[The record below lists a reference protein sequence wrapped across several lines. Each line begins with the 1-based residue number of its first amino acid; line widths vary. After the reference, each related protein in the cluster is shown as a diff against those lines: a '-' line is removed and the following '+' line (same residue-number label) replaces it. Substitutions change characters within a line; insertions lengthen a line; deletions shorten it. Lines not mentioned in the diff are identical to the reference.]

1 MDRRSFLGL
10 TAGAVATAAAV
21 SLVPIMPAK
30 ASGRYTASHP
40 LLLNQNENSLGM
52 SPRAIEAA
60 KKALAL
66 AHRYPDDYVAALGA
80 DIARR
85 EGLLPQ
91 NIGVSNGST
100 GIIEA
105 IIRGQ
110 ADKKA
115 TIVAPAIT
123 YGQAGQLAA
132 NWGVAYQ
139 AIPMGVDF
147 KMDIAAMEA
156 AALKIDGA
164 VLVYLVS
171 PNNPT
176 GRLTPSNSIATWV
189 KRAPDN
195 VFFLIDEAYHELV
208 SDPLYESAVSLV
220 KAGYK
225 NLVVTRTFS
234 KIYAMA
240 GMRVGYGMAHTQV
253 MDEIRR
259 YYASWNVNVVAAVTA
274 SAALRDHAFF
284 KRSFDENQAAKQMV
298 YKAMNKLGLTYIPSE
313 GNFIL
318 HEIGMDLK
326 AYQHAMSDRHI
337 RVGRDMGTGQH
348 WNRLSMGTV
357 DEMAYFREQ
366 FQLLHS

>member
-1 MDRRSFLGL
+1 MHRRSFLGL
-10 TAGAVATAAAV
+10 TAGAAAAV
-21 SLVPIMPAK
+21 GLATVVPIRA
-30 ASGRYTASHP
+30 AGAYTASHP

-60 KKALAL
+60 KKALTL
-66 AHRYPDDYVAALGA
+66 GHRYPDDYVAALGA
-80 DIARR
+80 DLARR
-85 EGLLPQ
+85 EGLLIE

-105 IIRGQ
+105 IIRVQ
-110 ADKKA
+110 ADRKA

-123 YGQAGQLAA
+123 YGQARELAD
-132 NWGVAYQ
+132 NWGMSYQ
-139 AIPMGVDF
+139 AIPMDEDF
-147 KMDIAAMEA
+147 KIDIGTMEA
-156 AALKIDGA
+156 ASLEIDGA
-164 VLVYLVS
+164 VLVYLVT

-176 GRLTPSNSIATWV
+176 GRLMPSDAIAAWV

-195 VFFLIDEAYHELV
+195 VFFLVDEAYHELV
-208 SDPLYESAVSLV
+208 SDPGYESAVSLV

-240 GMRVGYGMAHTQV
+240 GMRVGYGMAHAQV

-259 YYASWNVNVVAAVTA
+259 YYASWNVNVVAAVAA
-274 SAALRDHAFF
+274 SAALGDHAFF

-298 YKAMNKLGLTYIPSE
+298 YNAMNKSGLRCIPSE

-318 HEIGMDLK
+318 HQTGMDLE
-326 AYQHAMSDRHI
+326 AYQRAMFDRHI
-337 RVGRDMGTGQH
+337 LVGRDMGTGLR

-357 DEMAYFREQ
+357 DEMAYFLEQ
-366 FQLLHS
+366 FQRLHS

>member
-10 TAGAVATAAAV
+10 TAGVAAIGLA
-21 SLVPIMPAK
+21 PILSAK
-30 ASGRYTASHP
+30 VSGRYTASHP

-52 SPRAIEAA
+52 SPDAIEAA
-60 KKALAL
+60 QKALAL
-66 AHRYPDDYVAALGA
+66 GHRYPDEHVTTLVADL
-80 DIARR
+80 ARC
-85 EGLLPQ
+85 EGLQPH
-91 NIGVSNGST
+91 NISVSNGST

-105 IIRGQ
+105 IIHNQ

-123 YGQAGQLAA
+123 YGQAREYAD
-132 NWGVAYQ
+132 NWGMAYQ
-139 AIPMGVDF
+139 PIPMGTDF
-147 KMDIAAMEA
+147 KMDITAMEA
-156 AALKIDGA
+156 ATLAIDGA

-176 GRLTPSNSIATWV
+176 GRLAPSNSVANWV

-208 SDPLYESAVSLV
+208 SDPTYKSAVSLV
-220 KAGYK
+220 KAGYE

-240 GMRVGYGMAHTQV
+240 GMRVGYGIAHPQV
-253 MDEIRR
+253 MDEINR
-259 YYASWNVNVVAAVTA
+259 YYASWNMNMAAAAAA
-274 SAALRDHAFF
+274 SAALGDHVFF
-284 KRSFDENQAAKQMV
+284 KRSFTETQNAKQLIN
-298 YKAMNKLGLTYIPSE
+298 KGMNSLGLRCIPSE

-326 AYQHAMSDRHI
+326 AYQLAMADRHI
-337 RVGRDMGTGQH
+337 YVGRDMGTGQR

-357 DEMAYFREQ
+357 DEMAYFLEQ
-366 FQLLHS
+366 FKQLHS

>member
-10 TAGAVATAAAV
+10 TAGAAAAV
-21 SLVPIMPAK
+21 GLAPIMPAK
-30 ASGRYTASHP
+30 AIELYSASHP
-40 LLLNQNENSLGM
+40 LLLNQNENPLGM
-52 SPRAIEAA
+52 SPRTIEAA
-60 KKALAL
+60 KNAMALG
-66 AHRYPDDYVAALGA
+66 HRYPDDYVAALGA
-80 DIARR
+80 DLARR

-105 IIRGQ
+105 IIRDQ

-123 YGQAGQLAA
+123 YGQAGRLAD
-132 NWGVAYQ
+132 NWGMTYQ
-139 AIPMGVDF
+139 TIPMGENF
-147 KMDIAAMEA
+147 KIDIAAMEA
-156 AALKIDGA
+156 ATHEIDGA

-176 GRLTPSNSIATWV
+176 GRLTPSNSIAAWV

-240 GMRVGYGMAHTQV
+240 GMRVGYGMAHTRV

-259 YYASWNVNVVAAVTA
+259 YYASWNVNVVAVVAA
-274 SAALRDHAFF
+274 SAALRDHVFF
-284 KRSFDENQAAKQMV
+284 KRSFDENQAAKKMV
-298 YKAMNKLGLTYIPSE
+298 NEAMNNLGLTCTPSE

-326 AYQHAMSDRHI
+326 AYQDAMFDRHI
-337 RVGRDMGTGQH
+337 RVGRDMGTGQR

-357 DEMAYFREQ
+357 DEMAYFLEQ

>member
-1 MDRRSFLGL
+1 MDRRSFIGL
-10 TAGAVATAAAV
+10 TAGAAAV
-21 SLVPIMPAK
+21 VGLAPIMPAR
-30 ASGRYTASHP
+30 ATELYSASHP

-52 SPRAIEAA
+52 SPRTIESA
-60 KKALAL
+60 KKAMAL
-66 AHRYPDDYVAALGA
+66 GHRYPDDHVATLGA
-80 DIARR
+80 DLARR

-105 IIRGQ
+105 IIRDQ

-123 YGQAGQLAA
+123 YGQAGRLAD
-132 NWGVAYQ
+132 NWGVTYRT
-139 AIPMGVDF
+139 IPMGEDF
-147 KMDIAAMEA
+147 KIDIAAMEA
-156 AALKIDGA
+156 ATHEIDGP

-176 GRLTPSNSIATWV
+176 GRLTPSNAIAAWV

-259 YYASWNVNVVAAVTA
+259 YYASWNVNVVALVAA
-274 SAALRDHAFF
+274 SAALGDHVFF
-284 KRSFDENQAAKQMV
+284 KRSFDENQAAKRMV
-298 YKAMNKLGLTYIPSE
+298 NETMNKLGLTCIPSE

-326 AYQHAMSDRHI
+326 AYQRAMFDRHI
-337 RVGRDMGTGQH
+337 RVGRDMGTGQR

-357 DEMAYFREQ
+357 DEMAYFLEQ

>member
-1 MDRRSFLGL
+1 
-10 TAGAVATAAAV
+10 
-21 SLVPIMPAK
+21 
-30 ASGRYTASHP
+30 
-40 LLLNQNENSLGM
+40 M

-66 AHRYPDDYVAALGA
+66 GNRYPDDYVAALGV
-80 DIARR
+80 DLARG

-91 NIGVSNGST
+91 NIAVSNGST

-105 IIRGQ
+105 IIRDR

-115 TIVAPAIT
+115 TIVAPVIT
-123 YGQAGQLAA
+123 YGQAGELAA
-132 NWGVAYQ
+132 DWGLSYQ

-156 AALKIDGA
+156 ASLKIDGT
-164 VLVYLVS
+164 VLVYLVT

-176 GRLTPSNSIATWV
+176 GRLTPSNAIAAWV

-208 SDPLYESAVSLV
+208 SDPSYESAVSLV

-240 GMRVGYGMAHTQV
+240 GMRVGYGMAHIQV

-274 SAALRDHAFF
+274 STALTDHAFF

-298 YKAMNKLGLTYIPSE
+298 YKAMDKLGLAYIPSE

-318 HEIGMDLK
+318 HEIPMDLE
-326 AYQHAMSDRHI
+326 AYQRAMSDRHI
-337 RVGRDMGTGQH
+337 LIGRDMGTGQR
-348 WNRLSMGTV
+348 WNRLSIGTV
-357 DEMAYFREQ
+357 DEMAYFLEQ
-366 FQLLHS
+366 FQLLSS

>member
-1 MDRRSFLGL
+1 MDRRSFLGF
-10 TAGAVATAAAV
+10 TAGTALAV
-21 SLVPIMPAK
+21 SLAPIMRAR
-30 ASGRYTASHP
+30 ASGPYTASHP

-66 AHRYPDDYVAALGA
+66 GHRYPDDYVEALGA
-80 DIARR
+80 DLARR
-85 EGLLPQ
+85 AGLLPE

-123 YGQAGQLAA
+123 YGQARGLAD
-132 NWGVAYQ
+132 NWGMPYK
-139 AIPMGVDF
+139 AIPMGADF
-147 KMDIAAMEA
+147 KMDFAAMEA
-156 AALKIDGA
+156 ASLEVDGA

-176 GRLTPSNSIATWV
+176 GRLAPSSSVAAWV
-189 KRAPDN
+189 RRAPDN
-195 VFFLIDEAYHELV
+195 VFFLVDEAYHELV
-208 SDPLYESAVSLV
+208 ADPSYQSAVSLV
-220 KAGYK
+220 KTGYE

-240 GMRVGYGMAHTQV
+240 GMRVGYGIAHTRV
-253 MDEIRR
+253 MDEIKH
-259 YYASWNVNVVAAVTA
+259 YYASWNVNVAAVVAASA
-274 SAALRDHAFF
+274 SLRDHAFF
-284 KRSFDENQAAKQMV
+284 TRSFDENQAAKQMV
-298 YKAMNKLGLTYIPSE
+298 YKAMNKLGLTCIPSE

-318 HEIGMDLK
+318 HEIGMEIK
-326 AYQHAMSDRHI
+326 AYQRAMSDRHI
-337 RVGRDMGTGQH
+337 HIGRNMGTGQR

-357 DEMAYFREQ
+357 DEMAYFLEQ
-366 FQLLHS
+366 FRLLHS